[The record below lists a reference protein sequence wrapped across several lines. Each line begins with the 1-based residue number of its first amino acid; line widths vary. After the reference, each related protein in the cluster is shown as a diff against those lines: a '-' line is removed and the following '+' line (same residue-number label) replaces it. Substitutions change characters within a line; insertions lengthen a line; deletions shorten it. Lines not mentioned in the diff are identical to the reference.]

1 MHVIFV
7 EELYDETVLTT
18 RLADYGNFILYSCSF
33 VLNGGANSGAI
44 GLGSVMAM
52 ALVNKLI
59 LQGYVER
66 GRRTRH
72 SQSQGT
78 KLHTPA
84 TTKGRKP
91 KDQLLRLFDPLL
103 YIAEFVSI
111 VFWPPVVVELM
122 QYSTTRTLLQM

>member
-1 MHVIFV
+1 MMRLLSPLVLLV
-7 EELYDETVLTT
+7 TVSLI
-18 RLADYGNFILYSCSF
+18 RYSCSF
-33 VLNGGANSGAI
+33 VFNDGANSGII

-84 TTKGRKP
+84 TTRGRKP
-91 KDQLLRLFDPLL
+91 KDQLLGLFDPLL

-111 VFWPPVVVELM
+111 VSWHLVVVELIK
-122 QYSTTRTLLQM
+122 YSTTRTLLHM